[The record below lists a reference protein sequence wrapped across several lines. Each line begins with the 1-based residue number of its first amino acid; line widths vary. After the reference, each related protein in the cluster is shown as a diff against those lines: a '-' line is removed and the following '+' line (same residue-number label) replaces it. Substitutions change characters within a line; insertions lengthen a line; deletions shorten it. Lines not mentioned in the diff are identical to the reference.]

1 MLLVVFI
8 EGLINYKERL
18 SSKLEI
24 CSHYRYFQINT
35 TIDNATLSHS
45 QYVKTKKQHVMLL
58 ILCKWLFL
66 SLDKHILKNRQV
78 AMNGQGTNFLECWGT
93 LLTKWTNYSLSIVH
107 DNSYSFPP
115 IPFLPLLFQE

>member
-8 EGLINYKERL
+8 KGLINYKERL

-45 QYVKTKKQHVMLL
+45 QYAKTKKQHIMLL

-78 AMNGQGTNFLECWGT
+78 AMNGQGTNFLDIGDFIHN
-93 LLTKWTNYSLSIVH
+93 LFPKGSVIALFNFHIASHLFLNLPIVV
-107 DNSYSFPP
+107 Y
-115 IPFLPLLFQE
+115 